1 MCVITLTRIAL
12 AILFILAISST
23 AKAHCFVGDRFF
35 PATLI
40 VDDPCVNDELSVPTI
55 AGFAAK
61 GEMLNLQI
69 STSA

>member
-1 MCVITLTRIAL
+1 MLPAHLRVLRLGCAVSGYLEQVMCVITLTRIAL

-40 VDDPCVNDELSVPTI
+40 VDDPCVND
-55 AGFAAK
+55 
-61 GEMLNLQI
+61 
-69 STSA
+69 